1 MIKKNPKQ
9 RRRNLYVIAHDIRST
24 HNVGSLFRTADGAG
38 VTNVF
43 LTGYTPTPV
52 DEYGKERGDIAK
64 VALGAEKTISW
75 EHKKS
80 PGSIIKR
87 LKTEGIYIVGLEQ
100 SEHSFPL
107 HWFAKKKLPKEY
119 AGVALIVGNEV
130 QGVSKSLLKLC
141 DILLE
146 IPMHGEKESLNV
158 SVAFG
163 IAIYALA
170 EAV

>member
-1 MIKKNPKQ
+1 M
-9 RRRNLYVIAHDIRST
+9 IAHDIRST

-38 VTNVF
+38 VKKIF

-52 DEYGKERGDIAK
+52 DSYGKERGDIAK
-64 VALGAEKTISW
+64 VALGAEKAMPW

-80 PGSIIKR
+80 PVSVIKK
-87 LKTEGIYIVGLEQ
+87 LKSEGVYIVGLEQ

-107 HWFAKKKLPKEY
+107 HWFAKKKISKEY
-119 AGVALIVGNEV
+119 AGIALIVGNEV